1 MTPIAHAGH
10 WFISLLYVAPVVI
23 VVVALTIQSRR
34 ERGMDEDEE
43 ADEPAEP
50 LHYDQP

>member
-34 ERGMDEDEE
+34 ERDEDEPVGVV
-43 ADEPAEP
+43 DP
-50 LHYDQP
+50 LD